1 MPSIAYTID
10 VHEDTWFAL
19 HLGGAHE
26 ALPEGDFK
34 IASEDKV
41 WLVERKT
48 WGDAYSSFRSK
59 RLEDQLS
66 RMLLA
71 TPNTI
76 LLIEGRK
83 EAVYTNDRQQIKNL
97 QAFLNRMSAE
107 VCPVVYTDGKEDSLR
122 WLKAIGQRI
131 ENDQFGVLVRKPT
144 MVASSRNKHH
154 ALLESIP
161 GVGRATAKKIYNHYD
176 NLVGMVNN
184 WDIAQRV
191 GIVGIKRWEDV
202 NNFINAEWGE
212 AVRKPLSSKTE
223 NEQPTFEDLT

>member
-10 VHEDTWFAL
+10 IHEDAWFAL
-19 HLGGAHE
+19 HLDGVHQ

-34 IASEDKV
+34 IVADDKV

-83 EAVYTNDRQQIKNL
+83 ESVYTNDRQQIKNL
-97 QAFLNRMSAE
+97 QAALNRLSAE
-107 VCPVVYTDGKEDSLR
+107 VCPVVYTGGKEDSLR
-122 WLKAIGQRI
+122 WLKSIGQRI

-161 GVGRATAKKIYNHYD
+161 GVGRTTAKKIYTHYG
-176 NLVGMVNN
+176 NLVEMVNN
-184 WDIAQRV
+184 WPEAKTA
-191 GIVGIKRWEDV
+191 GIVGMKRFEDV
-202 NNFINAEWGE
+202 QNFLNAEWVETG
-212 AVRKPLSSKTE
+212 RKPLSSK
-223 NEQPTFEDLT
+223 NDDEQTTLGDIS